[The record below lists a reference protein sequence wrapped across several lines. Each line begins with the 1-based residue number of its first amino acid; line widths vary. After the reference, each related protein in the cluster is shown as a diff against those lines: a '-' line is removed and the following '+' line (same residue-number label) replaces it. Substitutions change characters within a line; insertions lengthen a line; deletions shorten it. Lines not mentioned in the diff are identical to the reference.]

1 MTGGAAIVSPA
12 AFCDLHVHS
21 TASDGSV
28 PPREVVRLARDAG
41 LAAMALTDH
50 DTMDGCAEAVEEGAR
65 LGIRVVPGVELS
77 VPHDG
82 TCHVIALGVT
92 PGHPAIEALAARC
105 RRGRDERND
114 LIVAKLRSLGIDLT
128 IDDVRREAGGA
139 IVARPHFASALVKK
153 GAVRNVWDA
162 FDVYLRKGAL
172 AYVDRDRADLAD
184 VVRSV
189 RAAGGATIVCH
200 PFTLGYDDS
209 EETLAFLRDAE
220 RKGVDALEVR
230 YGRYTRSDEKRWEKL
245 AGKAGLLPSGG
256 SDFHGAAKP
265 GLKIGSGTGR
275 MRVPLEWLDA
285 MLDRAAGRA
294 NRPSDDRAD
303 APPADA

>member
-1 MTGGAAIVSPA
+1 MTAASVTA

-28 PPREVVRLARDAG
+28 PPRDVVRLARDAG
-41 LAAMALTDH
+41 LAAFALTDH
-50 DTMDGCAEAVEEGAR
+50 DTMDGYAEACDEGAK
-65 LGIRVVPGVELS
+65 LGVRVVPGVELS
-77 VPHDG
+77 VPHEG

-92 PGHPAIEALAARC
+92 PGHPSIEALASRF
-105 RRGRDERND
+105 RRGREERNEG
-114 LIVAKLRSLGIDLT
+114 IVAKLRALGIDVT
-128 IDDVRREAGGA
+128 MEDVRREAKGA
-139 IVARPHFASALVKK
+139 IVARPHFAAALVKK
-153 GAVRNVWDA
+153 GAVRNQWDA
-162 FDVYLRKGAL
+162 FERYLAKGAP

-189 RAAGGATIVCH
+189 RAAGGATVICH

-209 EETLAFLRDAE
+209 EETLDFLVSARNA
-220 RKGVDALEVR
+220 GVDALEVR

-265 GLKIGSGTGR
+265 GIKVGSGSGR

-285 MLDRAAGRA
+285 LLDRAASRG
-294 NRPSDDRAD
+294 
-303 APPADA
+303 